1 MKPLITNFLI
11 ALILIALIG
20 GVWSFFV
27 SDLNTNYTAPLDY
40 DNDTMELFDHM
51 NALQGNI
58 SETKD
63 RVEKLETSNFID
75 LLGAIFNSGYQALKT
90 VGSSFDVFSSMME
103 YGFNKMP
110 IGGGAI
116 NLFRGAFGA
125 IVLVLIFIGVFIG
138 AIIKRDL

>member
-1 MKPLITNFLI
+1 MKPLITNFII

-27 SDLNTNYTAPLDY
+27 TDLNVNYTTPLDY
-40 DNDTMELFDHM
+40 DNDTIELFNHM
-51 NALQGNI
+51 SGLQGNL
-58 SETKD
+58 SLTKD

-90 VGSSFDVFSSMME
+90 VGSSFDVFGSMME
-103 YGFNKMP
+103 YAFEKMP

-125 IVLVLIFIGVFIG
+125 IVLVLIFVGIFIG